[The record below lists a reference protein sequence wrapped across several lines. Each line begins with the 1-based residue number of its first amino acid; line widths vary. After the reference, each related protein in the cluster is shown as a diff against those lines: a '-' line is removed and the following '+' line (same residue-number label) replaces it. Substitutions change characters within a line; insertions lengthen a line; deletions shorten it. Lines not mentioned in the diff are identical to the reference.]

1 MSRYTTQLRFPI
13 EQKLTD
19 LKLSNTEENWPQA
32 YQILGLQ
39 DYPIFDETYRSTLNN
54 KIIRSYYFREIGF
67 ETLGQFAWQMRRTMF
82 EIMPYYN
89 QLYKSELLDIDPFKT
104 KDMNYDETWTRDEKI
119 DRKGSEDST
128 EKTDKTDKNIQTTDT
143 KQTTDSEQNTSTKQ
157 VTDSTTKLDEDG
169 TSSTSSTDR
178 NVVQDT
184 PMNGLDTGAIKN
196 MDYATNVTYDD
207 GSTSGK
213 TTNDATTKVDSTVT
227 NKGTVTNNGIV
238 KDTGT
243 VAVDD
248 TVKSTSTLDKDTT
261 DKETGDYDGTK
272 HHREYGFDGNM
283 SELLLTYRK
292 TFLNIDLEIIREL
305 NILFMGLW

>member
-1 MSRYTTQLRFPI
+1 MSRYTTQLRFPV

-19 LKLSNTEENWPQA
+19 LKISNTEENWPQV
-32 YQILGLQ
+32 YQILGLH

-104 KDMNYDETWTRDEKI
+104 KDMNYDETWTRDETI
-119 DRKGSEDST
+119 DRKGTEDSKEQT
-128 EKTDKTDKNIQTTDT
+128 NKTDNNAQT
-143 KQTTDSEQNTSTKQ
+143 
-157 VTDSTTKLDEDG
+157 TDSTTKLDEDG
-169 TSSTSSTDR
+169 TSSTTSADR
-178 NVVQDT
+178 NVLQDT

-207 GSTSGK
+207 GSTTGK
-213 TTNDATTKVDSTVT
+213 TSNDATTTVDSTVK
-227 NKGTVTNNGIV
+227 N
-238 KDTGT
+238 TGT
-243 VAVDD
+243 VNSTT
-248 TVKSTSTLDKDTT
+248 TVDKDTAG
-261 DKETGDYDGTK
+261 KETGDYDGTK
-272 HHREYGFDGNM
+272 HHHEYGFDGNM